1 MSRKR
6 LRSYLIV
13 LSILVN
19 LVNLL
24 PVIQSPFLGDDAWR
38 ESCISGVASLTNTN
52 LGEIS
57 WSVTKDFIRDGRWYP
72 LVVYYYAAFY
82 YLDRV
87 YYKTVEVG
95 LILVNII
102 LLGYLVQL
110 ITDRKSFFLI
120 TLLVAPLFFQFRF
133 YHDPILSYY
142 YLMQLEFL
150 LLVSSLIF
158 FLWFLRNFVR
168 LNLILSV
175 ISFTIA
181 LLIYEAFYSF
191 CVMYPLVAYTQLGA
205 SHKKRI
211 IGLSA
216 PFFLVALVNVGI
228 TLLIRTHFHTSYEG
242 TTLSL
247 EFWPWFTAF
256 LKQVFAA
263 VPLTHFFLFGLYN
276 QMLNHVREH
285 FLNQVLVILA
295 LWMVLWVFVWDYA
308 CRQESA
314 ISRKYVMHLGIL
326 GLGFWIFPA
335 ILVTLSSKY
344 QTRAEMGFGVFTRL
358 CLKFWSVDDPADGSG
373 SNGRCFKKDETF
385 FPQISGNCHGPGG
398 RIVGWPQ
405 LHK

>member
-1 MSRKR
+1 LSRKR

-52 LGEIS
+52 LGEIT

-133 YHDPILSYY
+133 YHDPILYYY

-175 ISFTIA
+175 ISERNF
-181 LLIYEAFYSF
+181 FYNR
-191 CVMYPLVAYTQLGA
+191 PTDL
-205 SHKKRI
+205 
-211 IGLSA
+211 
-216 PFFLVALVNVGI
+216 
-228 TLLIRTHFHTSYEG
+228 
-242 TTLSL
+242 
-247 EFWPWFTAF
+247 
-256 LKQVFAA
+256 
-263 VPLTHFFLFGLYN
+263 
-276 QMLNHVREH
+276 
-285 FLNQVLVILA
+285 
-295 LWMVLWVFVWDYA
+295 
-308 CRQESA
+308 
-314 ISRKYVMHLGIL
+314 
-326 GLGFWIFPA
+326 
-335 ILVTLSSKY
+335 
-344 QTRAEMGFGVFTRL
+344 
-358 CLKFWSVDDPADGSG
+358 
-373 SNGRCFKKDETF
+373 
-385 FPQISGNCHGPGG
+385 
-398 RIVGWPQ
+398 
-405 LHK
+405 